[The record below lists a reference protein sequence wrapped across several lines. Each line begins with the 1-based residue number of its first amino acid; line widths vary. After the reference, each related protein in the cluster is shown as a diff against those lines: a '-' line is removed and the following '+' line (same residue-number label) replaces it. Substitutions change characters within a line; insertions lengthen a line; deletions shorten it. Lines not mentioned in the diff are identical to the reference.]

1 VINISIK
8 NIRDRDVSAES
19 RLVRFFAAS
28 EDASY
33 TAPADNSAL
42 SHGDN
47 QFQICFAPTPSLC
60 ELASDL
66 LGIWLVDY
74 EYNGICEW
82 KLINID
88 TEEVYGEGSYRQ
100 EDYSPSGIYQN
111 YNNSLE
117 VMIAETVQNT
127 TNDISIYIGD
137 NETLTFVNNTGEP
150 ISLRL
155 SIKNVYNFPDI
166 DYDNPPETLPEG
178 YEDFYPSFPSMRE
191 YDFYDNIT
199 NPSFSITYEN
209 ESENIPVPT
218 KVIGEF
224 CLKPYNYCIEEPVE
238 IRMVDKGIDIA
249 NKDVIFCCNRYGYDE
264 YYHMFTG
271 LDPDS
276 TPSQDPDYT
285 SYIFSALSDLY
296 LGHLDRYY
304 TDDYVNEGTSPCADT
319 GFVPATTIKFTSS
332 YASNPVSFN
341 YSEDEGITWKK
352 ITGYP
357 TSNFDYS
364 DIMTILKAIKIG
376 MEADGYT
383 VTNTADSIS
392 VSKPGIK
399 SLLIATTGSG
409 YYFYVNGS
417 YWDYI
422 NGSRYVDGRWRDTR
436 TIHPI
441 TCDNGY
447 KDPMRNIEKVYY
459 VYTADR
465 FSPHMFS
472 HNSKTY
478 YIKKATDLEEGQVD
492 FLSTFT
498 NYDQIAITR
507 CDGGGNYEV
516 ILS

>member
-1 VINISIK
+1 MINISIK
-8 NIRDRDVSAES
+8 NIRDRDVSTES

-47 QFQICFAPTPSLC
+47 QFQICFAPTPSIC
-60 ELASDL
+60 EIASDL
-66 LGIWLVDY
+66 LGVWLEEY
-74 EYNGICEW
+74 EEYGACEW
-82 KLINID
+82 KLINTD
-88 TEEVYGEGSYRQ
+88 TKEIYGEGSYIY
-100 EDYSPSGIYQN
+100 EDYAPSGSYQM
-111 YNNSLE
+111 YYDSLE
-117 VMIAETVQNT
+117 LMITEVVQNT
-127 TNDISIYIGD
+127 TKDISVFIGGYGGA
-137 NETLTFVNNTGEP
+137 LVFMNNTSDP

-178 YEDFYPSFPSMRE
+178 YEDFYPVPPTLRE
-191 YDFYDNIT
+191 YDFFDNIT
-199 NPSFSITYEN
+199 NPSFFVTYEN
-209 ESENIPVPT
+209 EAENIPVLT
-218 KVIGEF
+218 KVIGDF

-238 IRMVDKGIDIA
+238 IRMVNKGIDIA
-249 NKDVIFCCNRYGYDE
+249 NKEVIICYNRYGYDE

-276 TPSQDPDYT
+276 TPDQDPDYT
-285 SYIFSALSDLY
+285 SYISSALSDLY
-296 LGHLDRYY
+296 LGNLNTYY
-304 TDDYVNEGTSPCADT
+304 TDDYVYEGMSPCADT
-319 GFVPATTIKFTSS
+319 GFVPATTIKFTWYS

-341 YSEDEGITWKK
+341 YSEDNGITWKK

-357 TSNFDYS
+357 TSTFDYS
-364 DIMTILKAIKIG
+364 DVTTILKAIKIG

-383 VTNTADSIS
+383 VTNTADSVS

-417 YWDYI
+417 YYDYY
-422 NGSRYVDGRWRDTR
+422 NGGMYVDGSWRDTR
-436 TIHPI
+436 TIYPI

-459 VYTADR
+459 VFTTNFFY
-465 FSPHMFS
+465 PHMPS
-472 HNSKTY
+472 YNSKTY

-498 NYDQIAITR
+498 NYDQIAITI
-507 CDGGGNYEV
+507 CDGGGGGYY
-516 ILS
+516 